1 MRQTLRGK
9 KQSLVEQLISHGH
22 RFIQLSESNKNN
34 IDVKRTYAE

>member
-1 MRQTLRGK
+1 MRQTLGGK
-9 KQSLVEQLISHGH
+9 KQSLVEQLIAHGH